1 MRWQEREELLK
12 DWSIRCWQALS
23 LPRLAF
29 IHSLVWNFYLFC
41 AFASRGPSSQSY
53 SFSSSHVWIWETVK
67 KAERQKICA
76 SWTVVLEKTLESP
89 LDLKE
94 IKPVNPNGNQSWI
107 FIGSWNSSTLA
118 TWCKEL
124 THLKRPWC
132 WQRVKVGGKGDNRG
146 WDCWMASLDSMN
158 MNFEL
163 PPGDGNGQGIL
174 VCCSPWSRKEVDTTE
189 QLNLTELWLL
199 GSQFPHQGLNP
210 GHGSESTVLTT
221 RSPGNSLII
230 RV

>member
-1 MRWQEREELLK
+1 MRWQERELLK

-107 FIGSWNSSTLA
+107 FIQGLMLKVECQYFGHLMWRASSVQLLSHVRLFAIPWTTACQASLSITKSWSLPKLMSIQSVMPSNHPILCHPLLCLPSIFPSIRVFSNESTLHMR
-118 TWCKEL
+118 WPKY
-124 THLKRPWC
+124 
-132 WQRVKVGGKGDNRG
+132 
-146 WDCWMASLDSMN
+146 
-158 MNFEL
+158 
-163 PPGDGNGQGIL
+163 
-174 VCCSPWSRKEVDTTE
+174 
-189 QLNLTELWLL
+189 
-199 GSQFPHQGLNP
+199 
-210 GHGSESTVLTT
+210 
-221 RSPGNSLII
+221 
-230 RV
+230 